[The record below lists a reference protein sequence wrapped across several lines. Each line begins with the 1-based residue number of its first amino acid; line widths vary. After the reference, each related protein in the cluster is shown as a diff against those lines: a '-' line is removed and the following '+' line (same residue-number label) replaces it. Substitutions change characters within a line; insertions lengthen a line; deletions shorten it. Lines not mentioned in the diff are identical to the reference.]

1 MKRVDLI
8 AENLV
13 KYETLT
19 KEQIDYLIENGKMK
33 EDKIND
39 DSTLDELKSLAKERG
54 IKGYSKMTKD
64 ELKKEL
70 EK

>member
-1 MKRVDLI
+1 MLMNTNKTI
-8 AENLV
+8 FSFEIFPPKKNMPI
-13 KYETLT
+13 ET
-19 KEQIDYLIENGKMK
+19 IF
-33 EDKIND
+33 
-39 DSTLDELKSLAKERG
+39 STLDELKSLAKERG